1 MDNTDKLDA
10 KFLKKFE
17 IKAVIILIAL
27 LSSTGFVFDFLL
39 RAKEYPELSKL
50 MLSTIG
56 LCIGGMSLGASVY
69 LFIMCKVSVDDYK
82 TSLPSPDLEK
92 SLKFNSIRIFLFV
105 IGMFFVLAGFALLDF
120 VWQNFGED
128 LKAFRIHID
137 NQIDN
142 TNG

>member
-1 MDNTDKLDA
+1 MDSTNKLDA
-10 KFLKKFE
+10 KFLKRFE

-39 RAKEYPELSKL
+39 RAKEYPELSRL

-56 LCIGGMSLGASVY
+56 LCIGGMSVGASVY

-82 TSLPSPDLEK
+82 TSLPPPDLEK
-92 SLKFNSIRIFLFV
+92 SLKFNSIRILLFV
-105 IGMFFVLAGFALLDF
+105 IGMFFVLAGFVLLDF

-137 NQIDN
+137 NQIEN
-142 TNG
+142 PNG